1 VENDRVHTLGLSVTD
16 VSSEELFDTWQGLL
30 ALRMRADDYLAE
42 MRGRFERA
50 EGLVERDRLW
60 ARLDV
65 LWPNYQVL
73 SAWTEVM
80 HAAYVFATEG
90 HESLFM
96 DGGFFTTAEFF
107 TSSD

>member
-1 VENDRVHTLGLSVTD
+1 MEADRVHTLGLSVAD

-30 ALRMRADDYLAE
+30 ALRTDADDFLAD
-42 MRGRFERA
+42 MRSRFDKADGLTER
-50 EGLVERDRLW
+50 ERLW
-60 ARLDV
+60 AQLEV
-65 LWPNYQVL
+65 LWPSYQVL

-96 DGGFFTTAEFF
+96 DDIGFFTT
-107 TSSD
+107 SD